1 MPKVRKRKN
10 ALTMGFYG
18 TSELL
23 KKIEAAGG
31 NVENA
36 ISRAVARSMEAP
48 KRDMQAFVSKHHVT
62 GATER
67 SFNETPFTWENGVL
81 KYAVGYSIKDGGIA
95 ALFLDIGTPKM
106 KPHFFIW
113 NTVQNHADNIV
124 KIQQETLKEIFRGLM

>member
-1 MPKVRKRKN
+1 MPKRKN
-10 ALTMGFYG
+10 AFTMDFYG

-31 NVENA
+31 NVEHA

-48 KRDMQAFVSKHHVT
+48 KQDMQAFVSKHHLT

-67 SFNETPFTWENGVL
+67 SFDETPLTWENGVL
-81 KYAVGYSIKDGGIA
+81 KYAVGYNMKNGGIA
-95 ALFLDIGTPKM
+95 ALFLDVGTPSM
-106 KPHFFIW
+106 RPFFFI
-113 NTVQNHADNIV
+113 NQTVQKHSDKIV